1 MAEAQAEAVKAA
13 EKLTGDLK
21 ALIDLSTEMAED
33 EGKAQGQPLAGG
45 FFLVPWAIK
54 RDLK

>member
-1 MAEAQAEAVKAA
+1 MKAA

-33 EGKAQGQPLAGG
+33 EGKAQGQKAGKAAG
-45 FFLVPWAIK
+45 RIPNN
-54 RDLK
+54 DLFESKC